1 MVLSVAP
8 DSAKTIKTYTEQ
20 EYLVLE
26 VESDI
31 RNEFRDGV
39 IVPMVGGTPEHNMI
53 SSALNALLWF
63 GLRKKSYTVFVS
75 DQRLWIPAANLHT
88 YPDVMITP
96 KPPELKA
103 GRKDTVVN
111 PIFVAETLSS
121 STQGYDRGDKFAH
134 YRTINSFQ
142 EYLLIEQYQPRVEHY
157 VKQGENQWLLTEYSG
172 LDATFHLSSVDIEI
186 ALSDLYENVEF
197 GASKAEA

>member
-8 DSAKTIKTYTEQ
+8 DSAKKIKTYTEQ

-39 IVPMVGGTPEHNMI
+39 IVPMAGGTPEHNMI

-63 GLRKKSYTVFVS
+63 ELRKKSYTVFVS

-88 YPDVMITP
+88 YPDVMVTP

-142 EYLLIEQYQPRVEHY
+142 EYLLIEQYRPRVEHY
-157 VKQGENQWLLTEYSG
+157 VKQGENQWLLTEHSG
-172 LDATFHLSSVDIEI
+172 LEATFHLSSVDVEI

-197 GASKAEA
+197 EVSKADA